1 MDDGSFDNL
10 PLVGWR
16 VLLAFVVSSILA
28 LFLVQAFP
36 WFSGWQGAV
45 LALLGVFVGVAS
57 EQAAS
62 TPKNAPPPQ
71 ETSAGLASTAA
82 GLAGALWGAASSVS
96 GSSFVAGLIVG
107 LLVIWVCWLVSGTD
121 APARTK
127 DGIVQCSLFATLG
140 FLLGAGITAVVV

>member
-28 LFLVQAFP
+28 FFLVQAFP

-45 LALLGVFVGVAS
+45 LAACS
-57 EQAAS
+57 DATPTNTPSKAS

-127 DGIVQCSLFATLG
+127 DRIVQCSLFATLG
-140 FLLGAGITAVVV
+140 FLLGAGITAAVV